1 MQSVSK
7 DKRAWRG
14 THSTDRVWAISK
26 CESPQNT
33 GRLVFVGWVISRLMR
48 GRIIPTT
55 LGKGWGFPGI
65 GLLPASWPFLVSL
78 EAIMAPVSV
87 LFSML
92 IYYNVCIM
100 RLGLPRW

>member
-1 MQSVSK
+1 MGHLGRPESHEGMGLSVF
-7 DKRAWRG
+7 KRSG
-14 THSTDRVWAISK
+14 KFHSLMSGKGITAI
-26 CESPQNT
+26 
-33 GRLVFVGWVISRLMR
+33 
-48 GRIIPTT
+48 